1 LIKKQS
7 SLCFFYAQRQTVR
20 GVLTNQDSME
30 FFMQAEKKRIHV
42 AVGVIQ
48 RGEQIF
54 ISKRPDQ
61 LHQGG
66 RWEFPG
72 GKVEQGETVLAALGR
87 ELMEE
92 VGLRVLKAQPLMQ
105 LEYAYPEKTVLLDV
119 WLVEECQGAGEGLE
133 GQQVAWVHY
142 TDLANYQFPDA
153 NQPIME
159 KVATLYDS
167 SPT

>member
-1 LIKKQS
+1 MQSTKK
-7 SLCFFYAQRQTVR
+7 L
-20 GVLTNQDSME
+20 
-30 FFMQAEKKRIHV
+30 IHV

-48 RGEQIF
+48 RDEQIF

-72 GKVEQGETVLAALGR
+72 GKVEQGETVVAALTR

-92 VGLRVLKAQPLMQ
+92 VGLQVLDATPLMQ

-119 WLVEECQGAGEGLE
+119 WLVSQTEGLGEGLE
-133 GQQVAWVHY
+133 GQQVAWVHFSE
-142 TDLANYQFPDA
+142 LSNYQFPDA
-153 NQPIME
+153 NQPILD
-159 KVATLYDS
+159 KVLALYQAQ
-167 SPT
+167 

>member
-1 LIKKQS
+1 MGQIMQSTKK
-7 SLCFFYAQRQTVR
+7 L
-20 GVLTNQDSME
+20 
-30 FFMQAEKKRIHV
+30 IHV

-48 RGEQIF
+48 RDEQIF

-72 GKVEQGETVLAALGR
+72 GKVEQGETVVAALTR

-92 VGLRVLKAQPLMQ
+92 VGLQVLDATPLMQ

-119 WLVEECQGAGEGLE
+119 WLVSQTEGLGEGLE
-133 GQQVAWVHY
+133 GQQVAWVHFSE
-142 TDLANYQFPDA
+142 LSNYQFPDA
-153 NQPIME
+153 NQPILD
-159 KVATLYDS
+159 KVLALYQAQ
-167 SPT
+167 

>member
-1 LIKKQS
+1 MQTTKK
-7 SLCFFYAQRQTVR
+7 L
-20 GVLTNQDSME
+20 
-30 FFMQAEKKRIHV
+30 IHV

-72 GKVEQGETVLAALGR
+72 GKVEQGETVFAALSR

-92 VGLRVLKAQPLMQ
+92 VGLQVLDATSLMQ

-119 WLVEECQGAGEGLE
+119 WLVSQTEGAGKGLE
-133 GQQVAWVHY
+133 GQQVAWVHFS
-142 TDLANYQFPDA
+142 DLAAYRFPDA
-153 NQPIME
+153 NQPILD
-159 KVATLYDS
+159 KVLALYQAN
-167 SPT
+167 

>member
-1 LIKKQS
+1 MQSVKK
-7 SLCFFYAQRQTVR
+7 L
-20 GVLTNQDSME
+20 
-30 FFMQAEKKRIHV
+30 IHV

-72 GKVEQGETVLAALGR
+72 GKVEQGETVLAALSR

-92 VGLRVLKAQPLMQ
+92 VGLHVQQATPLMQ

-119 WLVEECQGAGEGLE
+119 WLVSQSEGTGEGLE
-133 GQQVAWVHY
+133 GQQVAWVHHSE
-142 TDLANYQFPDA
+142 LNNYQFPDA
-153 NQPIME
+153 NQPILD
-159 KVATLYDS
+159 KVAAWYHVG
-167 SPT
+167 

>member
-1 LIKKQS
+1 MQS
-7 SLCFFYAQRQTVR
+7 S
-20 GVLTNQDSME
+20 
-30 FFMQAEKKRIHV
+30 KKLIHF

-54 ISKRPDQ
+54 TSKRPDQ
-61 LHQGG
+61 LQQGG

-72 GKVEQGETVLAALGR
+72 GKVEQGETVLAALTR

-92 VGLRVLKAQPLMQ
+92 VGLQVLQATPFMQ

-119 WLVEECQGAGEGLE
+119 WLVSQTEGAGEGLE

-142 TDLANYQFPDA
+142 AELSNHQFPDA
-153 NQPIME
+153 NQPILD
-159 KVATLYDS
+159 KVLALYQAL
-167 SPT
+167 

>member
-1 LIKKQS
+1 MQSAKK
-7 SLCFFYAQRQTVR
+7 L
-20 GVLTNQDSME
+20 
-30 FFMQAEKKRIHV
+30 IHV

-72 GKVEQGETVLAALGR
+72 GKVEHGETVLAALNR

-92 VGLRVLKAQPLMQ
+92 VGLQVQQAAPLIQ
-105 LEYAYPEKTVLLDV
+105 LEYAYPEKTELLDV
-119 WLVEECQGAGEGLE
+119 WLVSETEGAGEGLE
-133 GQQVAWVHY
+133 GQQVAWVHHSE
-142 TDLANYQFPDA
+142 LGNYQFPDA
-153 NQPIME
+153 NQPILD
-159 KVATLYDS
+159 KVAALYQGQTA
-167 SPT
+167 P

>member
-1 LIKKQS
+1 MQS
-7 SLCFFYAQRQTVR
+7 S
-20 GVLTNQDSME
+20 
-30 FFMQAEKKRIHV
+30 KKLIHV

-48 RGEQIF
+48 RGDQIF

-72 GKVEQGETVLAALGR
+72 GKVEPGETVLAALAR

-92 VGLRVLKAQPLMQ
+92 VGLQVLQATALMQ

-119 WLVEECQGAGEGLE
+119 WLVSEVKGAGEGLE

-142 TDLANYQFPDA
+142 ADLGNYQFPDA
-153 NQPIME
+153 NQPILD
-159 KVATLYDS
+159 KVLALYQAS
-167 SPT
+167 

>member
-1 LIKKQS
+1 MQSTKKQ
-7 SLCFFYAQRQTVR
+7 
-20 GVLTNQDSME
+20 
-30 FFMQAEKKRIHV
+30 IHV

-72 GKVEQGETVLAALGR
+72 GKVEQGETVIAALAR

-92 VGLRVLKAQPLMQ
+92 VGLQVLQASALMQ

-119 WLVEECQGAGEGLE
+119 WLVNESKGAGEGLE

-142 TDLANYQFPDA
+142 SELANYQFPDA
-153 NQPIME
+153 NQPILE
-159 KVATLYDS
+159 QVLALY
-167 SPT
+167 PG

>member
-1 LIKKQS
+1 
-7 SLCFFYAQRQTVR
+7 
-20 GVLTNQDSME
+20 
-30 FFMQAEKKRIHV
+30 MQAAKKLIHV

-72 GKVEQGETVLAALGR
+72 GKVEQGETVVDALGR
-87 ELMEE
+87 ELLEE
-92 VGLRVLKAQPLMQ
+92 VGLQVLQATPLMQ

-119 WLVEECQGAGEGLE
+119 WLVSQTEGAGEGLE

-142 TDLANYQFPDA
+142 SELSHYQFPDA
-153 NQPIME
+153 NQPILD
-159 KVATLYDS
+159 KVAALYQS
-167 SPT
+167 R

>member
-1 LIKKQS
+1 
-7 SLCFFYAQRQTVR
+7 
-20 GVLTNQDSME
+20 
-30 FFMQAEKKRIHV
+30 MQAAKKLIHV

-48 RGEQIF
+48 RGDQIF

-72 GKVEQGETVLAALGR
+72 GKVEPGETVLAALHR
-87 ELMEE
+87 ELLEE
-92 VGLRVLKAQPLMQ
+92 VGLQVIQATSLMQ

-119 WLVEECQGAGEGLE
+119 WLVSETKGAGEGLE

-142 TDLANYQFPDA
+142 TELSNYQFPDA
-153 NQPIME
+153 NQPILD
-159 KVATLYDS
+159 KVLALF
-167 SPT
+167 PAG

>member
-1 LIKKQS
+1 MQS
-7 SLCFFYAQRQTVR
+7 IT
-20 GVLTNQDSME
+20 
-30 FFMQAEKKRIHV
+30 KRIHV

-66 RWEFPG
+66 RWEFPC
-72 GKVEQGETVLAALGR
+72 GKVEPGETVLDALSR

-92 VGLRVLKAQPLMQ
+92 VGLQVLQASPLLQ

-119 WLVEECQGAGEGLE
+119 WLVSQTAGEGAGLE
-133 GQQVAWVHY
+133 GQQVAWVHHGE
-142 TDLANYQFPDA
+142 LCHYQFPDA
-153 NQPIME
+153 NQPILQQ
-159 KVATLYDS
+159 VAALY
-167 SPT
+167 TETT

>member
-1 LIKKQS
+1 MQVQKK
-7 SLCFFYAQRQTVR
+7 L
-20 GVLTNQDSME
+20 
-30 FFMQAEKKRIHV
+30 IHV

-72 GKVEQGETVLAALGR
+72 GKVEQGETVLAALSR

-92 VGLRVLKAQPLMQ
+92 VGLTVLQAVPLLQ

-119 WLVEECQGAGEGLE
+119 WLVQQCAGAGEGLE
-133 GQQVAWVHY
+133 GQQVAWVAHHE
-142 TDLANYQFPDA
+142 LSNYQFPDA
-153 NQPIME
+153 NQPILD
-159 KVATLYDS
+159 KVATLYQRS
-167 SPT
+167 TR

>member
-1 LIKKQS
+1 MNPNQKMMGLLMQS
-7 SLCFFYAQRQTVR
+7 S
-20 GVLTNQDSME
+20 
-30 FFMQAEKKRIHV
+30 KKLIHV

-72 GKVEQGETVLAALGR
+72 GKVETGETVLAALGR

-92 VGLRVLKAQPLMQ
+92 VGLEVLQATPLLQ

-119 WLVEECQGAGEGLE
+119 WLVHETKGAGAGLE

-142 TDLANYQFPDA
+142 AALDQYQFPDA
-153 NQPIME
+153 NQPILD
-159 KVATLYDS
+159 KVLELYS
-167 SPT
+167 QQ

>member
-1 LIKKQS
+1 MQTAKK
-7 SLCFFYAQRQTVR
+7 L
-20 GVLTNQDSME
+20 
-30 FFMQAEKKRIHV
+30 IHV

-92 VGLRVLKAQPLMQ
+92 VGLQVLQATPLMQ

-119 WLVEECQGAGEGLE
+119 WLVSQIEGAGEGLE
-133 GQQVAWVHY
+133 GQQVAWVHHSE
-142 TDLANYQFPDA
+142 LADYQFPDA
-153 NQPIME
+153 NQPILQ
-159 KVATLYDS
+159 KVAALYQGG
-167 SPT
+167 